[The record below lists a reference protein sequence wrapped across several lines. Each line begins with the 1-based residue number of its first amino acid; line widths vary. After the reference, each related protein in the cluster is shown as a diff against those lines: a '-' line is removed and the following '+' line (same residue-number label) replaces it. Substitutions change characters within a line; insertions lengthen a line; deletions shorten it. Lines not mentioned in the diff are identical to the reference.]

1 VSGLQK
7 ESANDFQG
15 CACARVYLAMQATE
29 APIRNSLIACSNDF
43 RKDGTIKQAIC
54 GS

>member
-7 ESANDFQG
+7 ESANDFQWV
-15 CACARVYLAMQATE
+15 RVCSCQLAIQATQ
-29 APIRNSLIACSNDF
+29 APVRNSLNARSNDF